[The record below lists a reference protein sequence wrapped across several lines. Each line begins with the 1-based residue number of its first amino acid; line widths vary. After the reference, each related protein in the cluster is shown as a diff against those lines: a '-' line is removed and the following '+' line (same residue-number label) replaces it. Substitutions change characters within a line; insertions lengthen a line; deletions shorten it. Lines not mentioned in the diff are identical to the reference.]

1 MEIFIVINSFNNYAI
16 SNYGRIFNLKKK
28 TYITPVLNENGQ
40 LVYTFCQNNF
50 KKTFKIDRLVALYFL
65 ENEEQKNSIKHKDN
79 NLLNNKVDDLEWTE
93 DKGNKI
99 IFAKSII
106 NDKTYCFESINEASS
121 FLNIKRNNILKVL
134 QNKMKTTNNY
144 KFSFNKII

>member
-16 SNYGRIFNLKKK
+16 SNYGRILNLKKK
-28 TYITPVLNENGQ
+28 TYISNMS
-40 LVYTFCQNNF
+40 VYTFCQNNF

-65 ENEEQKNSIKHKDN
+65 ENKEQKNSVKHKDG
-79 NLLNNKVDDLEWTE
+79 NLLNNRVDNLEWINNE
-93 DKGNKI
+93 SNKV
-99 IFAKSII
+99 IFAKSIT
-106 NDKTYCFESINEASS
+106 NNKVYCFESINEASA

-134 QNKMKTTNNY
+134 QNKIKTTNNY

>member
-16 SNYGRIFNLKKK
+16 SNYGRILNLKKK
-28 TYITPVLNENGQ
+28 TYISNMN
-40 LVYTFCQNNF
+40 VYTFCQNNF

-65 ENEEQKNSIKHKDN
+65 ENKEQKNSVKHKDG
-79 NLLNNKVDDLEWTE
+79 NLLNNRVDNLEWIDNE
-93 DKGNKI
+93 NNKV
-99 IFAKSII
+99 IFAKSIT
-106 NDKTYCFESINEASS
+106 NNKVYCFESINEASV